1 MTRGAPGLVEVMAV
15 RTWLEATAVADGV
28 FRVRSKRVNCYLI
41 RDGSALTLVDTG
53 LPGHWPAIKTACG
66 TLGLDLPA
74 IEAVLLTHVHT
85 DHAGSAERARTEAS
99 ASIRLHP
106 GDAEL
111 ADGRTRRKNERPL
124 AAYLWRPA
132 AVATIWELVTGGGL
146 RMPALGGYIRI
157 EHGDQPDVPG
167 RPAVIGLPG
176 HTRGS
181 VGFFLPERGACFSG
195 DALVTLNLL
204 TGRRGPQ
211 LLGGAFMEDS
221 RQALASLDRLTSLQ
235 ADTLLP
241 GHGDPWHGSMPDAVA
256 LAREAGPS

>member
-1 MTRGAPGLVEVMAV
+1 LVEVMAV
-15 RTWLEATAVADGV
+15 RTWLEATEVAGGV
-28 FRVRSKRVNCYLI
+28 FRVRSKRVNCYLL
-41 RDGSALTLVDTG
+41 RDGSALTLVDSG
-53 LPGHWPAIKTACG
+53 LPGHWPAIKAACA
-66 TLGLDLPA
+66 TLGLGLPA

-85 DHAGSAERARTEAS
+85 DHAGSAERARVEAS
-99 ASIRLHP
+99 ASVRLHA

-111 ADGRTRRKNERPL
+111 ADGRTRRKTERSL

-132 AVATIWELVTGGGL
+132 AVATVWELVTGGGL
-146 RMPALGGYIRI
+146 RMPAVGGFAPV
-157 EHGDQPDVPG
+157 EHGDEPDVPG

-181 VGFFLPERGACFSG
+181 IGFFLPERGVCFSG

-221 RQALASLDRLTSLQ
+221 RQALASLDRLAGLQ

-241 GHGDPWHGSMPDAVA
+241 GHGDPWHGSMSDAVA
-256 LAREAGPS
+256 RAREAGPS

>member
-1 MTRGAPGLVEVMAV
+1 MVEVMTV
-15 RTWLEATAVADGV
+15 RTWLEAAEVAPGV
-28 FRVRSKRVNCYLI
+28 FRVRSKRVNCYLV
-41 RDGSALTLVDTG
+41 RDGSALTLIDSG
-53 LPGHWPAIKTACG
+53 LPGHWPAIKAACG
-66 TLGLDLPA
+66 ALGLGLSA
-74 IEAVLLTHVHT
+74 IEAVLLTHVHS

-99 ASIRLHP
+99 ASIRLP
-106 GDAEL
+106 AGDAEL

-124 AAYLWRPA
+124 TVYLWRPA
-132 AVATIWELVTGGGL
+132 AVATVWELVSGGGL
-146 RMPALGGYIRI
+146 RMPPLGGYTRV

-181 VGFFLPERGACFSG
+181 IGFFLADRGACFSG

-221 RQALASLDRLTSLQ
+221 GQALASLDRLAGLP
-235 ADTLLP
+235 AGTLLP
-241 GHGDPWHGSMPDAVA
+241 GHGDPWHGPMSDAVA
-256 LAREAGPS
+256 RAREVGPS

>member
-1 MTRGAPGLVEVMAV
+1 M
-15 RTWLEATAVADGV
+15 RTWLEAAEVAQGV

-41 RDGSALTLVDTG
+41 RDGSALTLIDSG
-53 LPGHWPAIKTACG
+53 LPGHWPAIKAACG
-66 TLGLDLPA
+66 VLGLDLPA
-74 IEAVLLTHVHT
+74 IEAVLLTHVHS

-99 ASIRLHP
+99 ASIRLHAD
-106 GDAEL
+106 DAEL

-124 AAYLWRPA
+124 TAYLWRPA
-132 AVATIWELVTGGGL
+132 ALATVWELVSGGGL
-146 RMPALGGYIRI
+146 RMPPLGGYTRVG
-157 EHGDQPDVPG
+157 HGDQPDVPG

-181 VGFFLPERGACFSG
+181 VGFFLPDRGACFSG

-221 RQALASLDRLTSLQ
+221 RQALASLDRLAGLQ

-241 GHGDPWHGSMPDAVA
+241 GHGDPWHGPMSDAVTR
-256 LAREAGPS
+256 AREAGPS